1 MKTGFK
7 IELNVKQ
14 AGDIM
19 ELLNKVQGA
28 HDALRSLV
36 KAGYQLKDLKLGE
49 YGSSIDARVTTD
61 IIYEPGDVKH
71 NFSKNCSRIDEF
83 GTEQSINHVEYTAR
97 MLAKVT
103 KAFIKEE
110 PELEGTA
117 IVLEKAET
125 ETELPS
131 DIKNVISTEFIDYDE
146 AKALR
151 IISED
156 TPETWIVTGKGVAVL
171 ESKGD

>member
-7 IELNVKQ
+7 IELNIKQ

-36 KAGYQLKDLKLGE
+36 KAGYQLNDLKLGE
-49 YGSSIDARVTTD
+49 YGSSIEARVTTD

-71 NFSKNCSRIDEF
+71 SYGKICSRIDEF
-83 GTEQSINHVEYTAR
+83 GTEQSITHVEYAAR

-103 KAFIKEE
+103 KAFIKEDS
-110 PELEGTA
+110 ELESTA
-117 IVLEKAET
+117 IVLEKAKAEV
-125 ETELPS
+125 ELPS
-131 DIKNVISTEFIDYDE
+131 GIENIVSTEFIDYEDGP
-146 AKALR
+146 AIR
-151 IISED
+151 IMSED
-156 TPETWIVTGKGVAVL
+156 TPETWIVTGKGAAVF
-171 ESKGD
+171 ESKGE